1 MEAKVGQYYFGR
13 HRSVWGIWQYDVV
26 DNGFTS
32 ANHIKD
38 VCSYEEAVKEV
49 YRLNGWGTPK
59 TIRRRFY
66 GVNQSS
72 LLCISDYVFKK

>member
-13 HRSVWGIWQYDVV
+13 HRTVWGIWQYDVV

-38 VCSYEEAVKEV
+38 VCSYEKAVKEV
-49 YRLNGWGTPK
+49 YRLNGWGTTK
-59 TIRRRFY
+59 TIRRKF
-66 GVNQSS
+66 
-72 LLCISDYVFKK
+72 